1 MLHFYLS
8 SVIVWVLIL
17 FACKHVNTVLGNPI
31 KKNGWMEK
39 SKPTTAPQRLF
50 NTIVVAAIPFFRLVA
65 VLVMIWMMQKKSEE

>member
-8 SVIVWVLIL
+8 SVTVWALIL

-39 SKPTTAPQRLF
+39 SKPTTAAQRVF
-50 NTIVVAAIPFFRLVA
+50 NTIVAAAIPFFRLAV
-65 VLVMIWMMQKKSEE
+65 VLVMIWMMYTKSEE